1 VTSTFPSSDA
11 RRDEVRN
18 QVGLL
23 FERQVLNTVRMDAQV
38 YYQARVNRF
47 HSLYEKDRHENNA
60 AGMEVLA
67 RWIVHPAVLMTA
79 GAELRRDGLEST
91 KFNHLQRHTQSFNA
105 QVEIDHALNAFGWRT
120 QWKWIPALRQDR
132 TRAGKANL
140 CPKIGVLFRPFP
152 FSDFSLKANAGKSFR
167 LPTFNDL
174 YWPELVIPGWG
185 GVRGNSALKPETGFN
200 ADAGIV
206 YRTKAP
212 GMFAVE
218 CTAFQNSLHDLIL
231 WESDE
236 QLVYAPRN
244 VGSARITGLE
254 TEFTYRT
261 PGEHWDFAVAPTWM
275 RARDLTVPGKA
286 VRLVY
291 RPDFKLDASAG
302 FRFGAFRFR
311 VQARAVDTRYTRA
324 DNSKRL
330 PSYWTMGGNVQF
342 EHRIFGGQFRSKLEM
357 NNAFDRSIYIIEGYP
372 TPGREF
378 RFTLG
383 LDR

>member
-1 VTSTFPSSDA
+1 
-11 RRDEVRN
+11 
-18 QVGLL
+18 
-23 FERQVLNTVRMDAQV
+23 
-38 YYQARVNRF
+38 
-47 HSLYEKDRHENNA
+47 
-60 AGMEVLA
+60 
-67 RWIVHPAVLMTA
+67 
-79 GAELRRDGLEST
+79 
-91 KFNHLQRHTQSFNA
+91 
-105 QVEIDHALNAFGWRT
+105 
-120 QWKWIPALRQDR
+120 
-132 TRAGKANL
+132 
-140 CPKIGVLFRPFP
+140 
-152 FSDFSLKANAGKSFR
+152 
-167 LPTFNDL
+167 
-174 YWPELVIPGWG
+174 
-185 GVRGNSALKPETGFN
+185 
-200 ADAGIV
+200 
-206 YRTKAP
+206 
-212 GMFAVE
+212 
-218 CTAFQNSLHDLIL
+218 
-231 WESDE
+231 
-236 QLVYAPRN
+236 
-244 VGSARITGLE
+244 
-254 TEFTYRT
+254 
-261 PGEHWDFAVAPTWM
+261 M